1 MPKNAGLSGTLDQI
15 DLDFVEREVTLE
27 LLMKL
32 GVRLHLARLSL
43 SNTVSVLE
51 VFGVQ
56 RARST
61 AHNWVHK
68 TDLQSEEGDLR
79 ITLRLTKL

>member
-1 MPKNAGLSGTLDQI
+1 MPKNAGLSSTFDQI
-15 DLDFVEREVTLE
+15 DLDSVEREATPE

-32 GVRLHLARLSL
+32 GVRLHLAELSL

-56 RARST
+56 CARST
-61 AHNWVHK
+61 VHNWFTRQIYSLK
-68 TDLQSEEGDLR
+68 MGDLR